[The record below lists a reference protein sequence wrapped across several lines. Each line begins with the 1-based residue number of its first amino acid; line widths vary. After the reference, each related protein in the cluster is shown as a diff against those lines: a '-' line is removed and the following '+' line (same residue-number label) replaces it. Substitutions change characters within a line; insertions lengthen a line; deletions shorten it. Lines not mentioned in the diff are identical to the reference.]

1 MNASLKILAVG
12 ALCGLSADTLA
23 QNYPLK
29 PVRIMV
35 GVAPGGG
42 VDTTARM
49 VGQALGELWGT
60 QVIVE
65 NRPGAVGMVATEF
78 TAKAPP
84 DGYTLI
90 LCNIA
95 THCDHPGTLRHEG
108 PLRSL
113 SAICISVDDWR
124 RSPICSWCIRRFP

>member
-1 MNASLKILAVG
+1 MNASLKILGVAVLLG
-12 ALCGLSADTLA
+12 FSTAAIS
-23 QNYPLK
+23 QSYPAK

-35 GVAPGGG
+35 GVTPGGG

-49 VGQALGELWGT
+49 LAQALSEVWGT

-78 TAKAPP
+78 TARAPP

-95 THCDHPGTLRHEG
+95 TH
-108 PLRSL
+108 
-113 SAICISVDDWR
+113 AIIPARFGKKVPYD
-124 RSPICSWCIRRFP
+124 PIGDFAFPSMI